1 MSAAFILGNGNSRLS
16 VDLTKLSP
24 LGSTY
29 GCNWIFKEFTPDCLI
44 ATDRPIA
51 DRIQQSGY
59 AHKHRFHTRKP
70 IVDQG
75 GKHLSNQYRGFSSGP
90 NAAAM
95 ACIDGHSDIY
105 LIGMDLGTTNG
116 MFNNIYADREF
127 YKKAL
132 DPPTFAGNWINQ
144 LVTLITEDYPNRQF
158 YRVEGIESAFVKQFS
173 KIDNLKLLTMDKFL
187 EMVNTA
193 RGPL

>member
-1 MSAAFILGNGNSRLS
+1 MSTAFILGNGKSRLT

-24 LGSTY
+24 LGATY
-29 GCNWIFKEFTPDCLI
+29 GCNWLCKTFTPDCLV

-51 DRIQQSGY
+51 DSIQQSGY
-59 AHKHRFHTRKP
+59 AQKHRFHTRKP
-70 IVDQG
+70 IVDLG
-75 GKHLSNQYRGFSSGP
+75 GKHLTNDYKGFSSGP
-90 NAAAM
+90 NAAAL

-116 MFNNIYADREF
+116 MFNNVYVDTQF
-127 YKKAL
+127 YKKEL
-132 DPPTFAGNWINQ
+132 DPPTYAGNWINQ
-144 LVTLITEDYPNRQF
+144 LVKLTEDYPNRQF
-158 YRVEGIESAFVKQFS
+158 YRVEGVESAFVKQFN
-173 KIDNLKLLTMDKFL
+173 KIANMRILSMDKFL

>member
-1 MSAAFILGNGNSRLS
+1 MSTAFILGNGKSRLT

-24 LGSTY
+24 LGATY
-29 GCNWIFKEFTPDCLI
+29 GCNWLCKTFTPDCLV

-51 DRIQQSGY
+51 DSIQQSGY
-59 AHKHRFHTRKP
+59 AQKHRFHTRKP
-70 IVDQG
+70 IVDLG
-75 GKHLSNQYRGFSSGP
+75 GKHLTNDYKGFSSGP
-90 NAAAM
+90 NAAAL

-116 MFNNIYADREF
+116 MFNNVYVDTQF
-127 YKKAL
+127 YKKEL
-132 DPPTFAGNWINQ
+132 DPPTYAGNWINQ
-144 LVTLITEDYPNRQF
+144 LVKLTEDYPNRQF
-158 YRVEGIESAFVKQFS
+158 YRVEGVESAFVKQFG
-173 KIDNLKLLTMDKFL
+173 KINNMKIISMQSFL

>member
-1 MSAAFILGNGNSRLS
+1 MSAAFILGNGKSRLT

-24 LGSTY
+24 LGATY
-29 GCNWIFKEFTPDCLI
+29 GCNWLCKTFTPDCLV

-51 DRIQQSGY
+51 DSIQQSGY
-59 AHKHRFHTRKP
+59 AQKHRFHTRKP
-70 IVDQG
+70 IVDLG
-75 GKHLSNQYRGFSSGP
+75 GKHLSNEYKGFSSGP
-90 NAAAM
+90 NAAAL

-116 MFNNIYADREF
+116 MFNNVYVDTQF
-127 YKKAL
+127 YKKEL
-132 DPPTFAGNWINQ
+132 DPPTYAGNWINQ
-144 LVTLITEDYPNRQF
+144 LVKLTEDYPNRQF
-158 YRVEGIESAFVKQFS
+158 YRVEGVESAFVKQFN
-173 KIDNLKLLTMDKFL
+173 KIANMRILSMDKFL

>member
-1 MSAAFILGNGNSRLS
+1 MSTAFILGNGKSRLS

-24 LGSTY
+24 LGATY
-29 GCNWIFKEFTPDCLI
+29 GCNWLCKTFTPDCLV

-51 DRIQQSGY
+51 DSIQQSGY
-59 AHKHRFHTRKP
+59 AQKHRFHTRKP
-70 IVDQG
+70 IVDLG
-75 GKHLSNQYRGFSSGP
+75 GKHLTNDYKGFSSGP
-90 NAAAM
+90 NAAAL

-116 MFNNIYADREF
+116 MFNNVYVDTQF
-127 YKKAL
+127 YKKEL
-132 DPPTFAGNWINQ
+132 DPPTYAGNWINQ
-144 LVTLITEDYPNRQF
+144 LVKLTEDYPNRQF
-158 YRVEGIESAFVKQFS
+158 YRVEGVESAFVKQFG
-173 KIDNLKLLTMDKFL
+173 KINNMKIISMQSFL

>member
-1 MSAAFILGNGNSRLS
+1 MSTAFILGNGKSRLS

-24 LGSTY
+24 LGATY
-29 GCNWIFKEFTPDCLI
+29 GCNWLCKTFTPDCLV

-51 DRIQQSGY
+51 DAIQQSGY
-59 AHKHRFHTRKP
+59 AQKHRFHTRKP
-70 IVDQG
+70 IVDLG
-75 GKHLSNQYRGFSSGP
+75 GKHLTNDYKGFSSGP
-90 NAAAM
+90 NAAAL

-116 MFNNIYADREF
+116 MFNNVYVDTQF
-127 YKKAL
+127 YKKEL
-132 DPPTFAGNWINQ
+132 DPPTYAGNWINQ
-144 LVTLITEDYPNRQF
+144 LVKLTEDYPNRQF
-158 YRVEGIESAFVKQFS
+158 YRVEGVESAFVKQFG
-173 KIDNLKLLTMDKFL
+173 KINNMKIISMQSFL

>member
-1 MSAAFILGNGNSRLS
+1 MSAAFILGNGKSRLL

-24 LGSTY
+24 LGYTY
-29 GCNWIFKEFTPDCLI
+29 GCNWLCKTFTPDCLV

-51 DRIQQSGY
+51 DSIQQSGY
-59 AHKHRFHTRKP
+59 AQKHRFHTRKP
-70 IVDQG
+70 IVDLG
-75 GKHLSNQYRGFSSGP
+75 GKHLSNDYKGFSSGP
-90 NAAAM
+90 NAAAL

-116 MFNNIYADREF
+116 MFNNVYVDTQF
-127 YKKAL
+127 YKKEL
-132 DPPTFAGNWINQ
+132 DPPTYAGNWINQ
-144 LVTLITEDYPNRQF
+144 LVKLTEDYPNRQF
-158 YRVEGIESAFVKQFS
+158 YRVEGIESAFVKQFN
-173 KIDNLKLLTMDKFL
+173 KITNMRILSMDKFL

>member
-1 MSAAFILGNGNSRLS
+1 MSTAFILGNGKSRLS

-24 LGSTY
+24 LGATY
-29 GCNWIFKEFTPDCLI
+29 GCNWLCKTFTPDCLV

-51 DRIQQSGY
+51 DSIQQSGY
-59 AHKHRFHTRKP
+59 AQKHRFHTRKP
-70 IVDQG
+70 IVDLG
-75 GKHLSNQYRGFSSGP
+75 GKHLTNEYKGFSSGP
-90 NAAAM
+90 NAAAL

-116 MFNNIYADREF
+116 MFNNVYVDTQF
-127 YKKAL
+127 YKKEL
-132 DPPTFAGNWINQ
+132 DPPTYAGNWINQ
-144 LVTLITEDYPNRQF
+144 LVKLTEDYPNRQF
-158 YRVEGIESAFVKQFS
+158 YRVEGVESAFVKQFG
-173 KIDNLKLLTMDKFL
+173 KINNMKIISMQSFL

>member
-1 MSAAFILGNGNSRLS
+1 MSTAFILGNGKSRLS

-29 GCNWIFKEFTPDCLI
+29 GCNWLCKTFSPDCLV

-51 DRIQQSGY
+51 DAIQQSGY
-59 AHKHRFHTRKP
+59 AQKHRFHTRKP
-70 IVDQG
+70 IVDLG
-75 GKHLSNQYRGFSSGP
+75 GKHLSNEYKGFSSGP
-90 NAAAM
+90 NAAAL

-116 MFNNIYADREF
+116 MFNNVYVDTQF
-127 YKKAL
+127 YKKEL
-132 DPPTFAGNWINQ
+132 DPPTYAGNWINQ
-144 LVTLITEDYPNRQF
+144 LVKLTEDYPNRQF
-158 YRVEGIESAFVKQFS
+158 YRIEGIESAFVKQFG
-173 KIDNLKLLTMDKFL
+173 KIDNMKIMNMESFL
-187 EMVNTA
+187 QMVNTA

>member
-1 MSAAFILGNGNSRLS
+1 MSTAFILGNGKSRLS

-24 LGSTY
+24 LGATY
-29 GCNWIFKEFTPDCLI
+29 GCNWLCKTFSPDCLV

-51 DRIQQSGY
+51 DAIQQSGY
-59 AHKHRFHTRKP
+59 AQKHRFHTRKP
-70 IVDQG
+70 IVDLG
-75 GKHLSNQYRGFSSGP
+75 GKHLTNDYKGFSSGP
-90 NAAAM
+90 NAAAL

-116 MFNNIYADREF
+116 MFNNVYVDTQF
-127 YKKAL
+127 YKKEL
-132 DPPTFAGNWINQ
+132 DPPTYAGNWINQ
-144 LVTLITEDYPNRQF
+144 LVKLTEDYPNRQF
-158 YRVEGIESAFVKQFS
+158 YRVEGVESVFVKQFN
-173 KIDNLKLLTMDKFL
+173 KIDNMKILSMDSFL

>member
-1 MSAAFILGNGNSRLS
+1 MSTAFILGNGKSRLT

-24 LGSTY
+24 LGATY
-29 GCNWIFKEFTPDCLI
+29 GCNWLCKTFTPDCLV

-51 DRIQQSGY
+51 DAIQQSGY
-59 AHKHRFHTRKP
+59 AQKHRFHTRKP
-70 IVDQG
+70 IVDLG
-75 GKHLSNQYRGFSSGP
+75 GKHLSNEYKGFSSGP
-90 NAAAM
+90 NAAAL

-116 MFNNIYADREF
+116 MFNNVYVDTQF
-127 YKKAL
+127 YKKEL
-132 DPPTFAGNWINQ
+132 DPPTYAGNWINQ
-144 LVTLITEDYPNRQF
+144 LVKLTEDYPNRQF
-158 YRVEGIESAFVKQFS
+158 YRVEGVESAFVKQFG
-173 KIDNLKLLTMDKFL
+173 KINNMKIISMQSFL